1 MAVRY
6 SATTEIEAGG
16 GVMRDKTLANSIW
29 LRVLSSVQRIEDSW
43 IGDLIGVVSLFGILF
58 MMLFLLEVFR

>member
-1 MAVRY
+1 
-6 SATTEIEAGG
+6 
-16 GVMRDKTLANSIW
+16 MREKTLANSIW
-29 LRVLSSVQRIEDSW
+29 LRVLSGVQRIEDSW

>member
-1 MAVRY
+1 
-6 SATTEIEAGG
+6 
-16 GVMRDKTLANSIW
+16 MRDKTLANSIW